1 MYTAQTNAEY
11 TNPTTKMWFWW
22 SVRLPTSESRKNLS
36 TLGTKSEHVLQGRWI
51 NDSVAGIPNPYGPSP
66 SSTLLV
72 EHPDSRAL
80 LAAVHILISTR
91 NLVDPCVPFSRATE
105 PDTANQATV
114 VPSQLPGEEVP
125 LSASNVE
132 TGLSF
137 DTQGFP
143 PATCSCLDRLPSSK
157 TITHRP
163 WTSPGNATTRHHR
176 MCYQVKIGL
185 QNTFLRPSLVLVLD
199 DICQVV
205 ASHNASICCGLI
217 RRKNWL
223 YLSCYYFLALDI
235 STITICSF
243 VSLLCRTI
251 YINAQ

>member
-1 MYTAQTNAEY
+1 
-11 TNPTTKMWFWW
+11 
-22 SVRLPTSESRKNLS
+22 
-36 TLGTKSEHVLQGRWI
+36 
-51 NDSVAGIPNPYGPSP
+51 
-66 SSTLLV
+66 V

-143 PATCSCLDRLPSSK
+143 PGAMLPAHVWTDCHHRRLLRIVLEQVRAMLRPDIIECVIKSKLDCKILFFGHPSCLFWMIS
-157 TITHRP
+157 
-163 WTSPGNATTRHHR
+163 
-176 MCYQVKIGL
+176 VKL
-185 QNTFLRPSLVLVLD
+185 
-199 DICQVV
+199 
-205 ASHNASICCGLI
+205 
-217 RRKNWL
+217 
-223 YLSCYYFLALDI
+223 
-235 STITICSF
+235 
-243 VSLLCRTI
+243 
-251 YINAQ
+251 